1 MPIEMQTLET
11 FYAVSEESKTLFR
24 NWVRG
29 RSCYYIMGKRNPRTL
44 AAFCSGAELKSGG
57 LRSVVVEMS
66 RQIASEPRSGCYPL
80 LDQDIVA
87 VASRAVSGAEALKMG
102 SLPRNRVCH

>member
-11 FYAVSEESKTLFR
+11 SYVSEGSKTLFR

-29 RSCYYIMGKRNPRTL
+29 HSCYYIMGKRNPRTL

-66 RQIASEPRSGCYPL
+66 RQIASEPHSGCYPL
-80 LDQDIVA
+80 LYQDTA
-87 VASRAVSGAEALKMG
+87 AAAYRAGSGAEILKMG
-102 SLPRNRVCH
+102 SLPRNRVRH